1 MSAAEPNDRPRRPA
15 AQVTRL
21 CLQLLLPVLVIGV
34 AIVVA
39 QQILANIEQPVTQAP
54 PPNIP
59 LVRTITATPE
69 AIRFDVSSQGT
80 VQPRSSV
87 TLSAQ
92 VSGRV
97 VQVNDE
103 FRPGGFFA
111 ANTTLFT
118 IDDTDYQ
125 LAKVQREAEVAQSK
139 LRLAQELAE
148 QELAIRAWKDLEG
161 EREPDALV
169 TRALQVEGARAS
181 LAAAEAGLGRA
192 LLDLERTKVSLPF
205 AGRVRSSRV
214 NIGQHVLAG
223 QAIAEVYG
231 TAFAEVRLPV
241 PDNEIA
247 FIDLPLAGD
256 SNAADPVV
264 ELAAEF
270 AGTTHS
276 WRGAISRT
284 EGEIDRKTRQL
295 ILIAKVA
302 KPYAKS
308 AEHPERPPLSA
319 GLFVEARIHG
329 RVIDNVIQ
337 LPRTALRADGSV
349 LVVDREGRLR
359 KRQVRVLRIDH
370 QHVQIKDGLLGGDQ
384 VCVSAID
391 SFVDGMPVRVQRAG
405 DVNAAKPSDP
415 ASPAGREDK

>member
-1 MSAAEPNDRPRRPA
+1 MSAAKPIDKARRPGA
-15 AQVTRL
+15 PALRL
-21 CLQLLLPVLVIGV
+21 TLQLLLPVIVIG
-34 AIVVA
+34 AA
-39 QQILANIEQPVTQAP
+39 LLAARNILDNIEQPVTQAP

-69 AIRFDVSSQGT
+69 PIRFDVSSQGT

-97 VQVNDE
+97 VQVADS
-103 FRPGGFFA
+103 FRPGGFFP

-125 LAKVQREAEVAQSK
+125 LAKVQREAEVAQTR
-139 LRLAQELAE
+139 LRLARELAE

-169 TRALQVEGARAS
+169 TRALQVDGAKAS
-181 LAAAEAGLGRA
+181 LAAAEAGLARA
-192 LLDLERTKVSLPF
+192 LLDLDRTKVTLPF
-205 AGRVRSSRV
+205 AGRVRSSNV

-223 QAIAEVYG
+223 QAIADVYG

-241 PDNEIA
+241 PDDEIA
-247 FIDLPLAGD
+247 FLDLPLAGSSD
-256 SNAADPVV
+256 TEAPTVDLSADY
-264 ELAAEF
+264 
-270 AGTTHS
+270 AGTTHH
-276 WRGAISRT
+276 WRGVISRT

-295 ILIAKVA
+295 ILIAKIA
-302 KPYAKS
+302 NPYGKS
-308 AEHPERPPLSA
+308 PEHPDRPPLSA

-337 LPRTALRADGSV
+337 LPRIALRPDGSV
-349 LVVDREGRLR
+349 LVVDRENRLR
-359 KRQVRVLRIDH
+359 RREVRVLRMDR
-370 QHVQIKDGLLGGDQ
+370 QHVQLKDGLLADDQ
-384 VCVSAID
+384 VCVSAVD
-391 SFVDGMPVRVQRAG
+391 NFVEGMPVRVQR
-405 DVNAAKPSDP
+405 DVDARKDQSANV
-415 ASPAGREDK
+415 ASPPGGEGK